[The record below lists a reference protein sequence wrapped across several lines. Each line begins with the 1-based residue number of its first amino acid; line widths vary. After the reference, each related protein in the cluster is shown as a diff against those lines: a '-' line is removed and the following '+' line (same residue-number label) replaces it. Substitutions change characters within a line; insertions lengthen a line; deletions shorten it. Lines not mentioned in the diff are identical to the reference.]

1 MIKGITLLPLTVGL
15 RDDMDDYYA
24 NHDTVPSRAW
34 ILSRVLVDEDGDRPY
49 SEADARDLPLSDV
62 QEYWDAFQASI
73 TAPESSAPAS
83 ASVVASP

>member
-24 NHDTVPSRAW
+24 NHSTVPSRAW
-34 ILSRVLVDEDGDRPY
+34 ILSRVLVDEDGNRPY

-62 QEYWDAFQASI
+62 QGYWDAFQASI
-73 TAPESSAPAS
+73 NVPESSAPAS
-83 ASVVASP
+83 DSAAVSP

>member
-1 MIKGITLLPLTVGL
+1 MIKGITLRPLTVGL

-34 ILSRVLVDEDGDRPY
+34 ILSRVLVDEDGHRAY
-49 SEADARDLPLSDV
+49 SESEVRDLSLSEV
-62 QEYWDAFQASI
+62 QDYWDAFQASI

-83 ASVVASP
+83 DSVVGSP